1 MMKIRNSIGFKLLM
15 RIAINFLNPEVNIAI
30 AGFYSVAASA
40 FSVWNLHY
48 FWAHK
53 RLFGV

>member
-1 MMKIRNSIGFKLLM
+1 M